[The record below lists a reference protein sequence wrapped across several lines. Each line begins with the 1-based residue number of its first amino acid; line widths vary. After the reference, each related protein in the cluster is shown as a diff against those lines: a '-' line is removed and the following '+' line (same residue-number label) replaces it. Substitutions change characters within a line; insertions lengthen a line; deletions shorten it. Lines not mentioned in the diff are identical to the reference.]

1 MEVEITPQLIF
12 ILASMPFGLAALW
25 YGYKGYK
32 ATKWGLTAY
41 TYFLFALIGLG
52 NAVLLD
58 LFRLLGLE
66 RYIYIK
72 SFMEIALFVA
82 AVCFLL
88 AFRDMYR
95 FLSSTRSGE

>member
-1 MEVEITPQLIF
+1 MGIESTVQLFF

-32 ATKWGLTAY
+32 TTKWGMTAY

-66 RYIYIK
+66 RYIFIE

-82 AVCFLL
+82 ALCFMF
-88 AFRDMYR
+88 AFRNMYR
-95 FLSSTRSGE
+95 FLSSAG

>member
-1 MEVEITPQLIF
+1 MVVEAKVQLFF

-32 ATKWGLTAY
+32 ATKWGMTAY
-41 TYFLFALIGLG
+41 TYFLLALVGLG

-58 LFRLLGLE
+58 LLRVIGLE
-66 RYIYIK
+66 RYIFIK

-82 AVCFLL
+82 AVCFML
-88 AFRDMYR
+88 AFRNMHR
-95 FLSSTRSGE
+95 FLSSAKE

>member
-1 MEVEITPQLIF
+1 MGLDINPQLIF
-12 ILASMPFGLAALW
+12 ALASMPFGIAALW
-25 YGYKGYK
+25 YGYRGYK
-32 ATKWGLTAY
+32 ATKWGFTAY

-58 LFRLLGLE
+58 IFRLLGLE
-66 RYIYIK
+66 GYIYIK

-95 FLSSTRSGE
+95 FLSSTKS

>member
-1 MEVEITPQLIF
+1 MGAETQVQLVF

-25 YGYKGYK
+25 YGYKGYR
-32 ATKWGLTAY
+32 ATKWGMTAY
-41 TYFLFALIGLG
+41 TYFLFALIALG

-58 LFRLLGLE
+58 LLRLIGLE
-66 RYIYIK
+66 RYIFIK

-82 AVCFLL
+82 AACFML

-95 FLSSTRSGE
+95 FLSSAQE